1 MITEQSSS
9 FITPVSCNTEHFI
22 SNTMLEVYLDDTL
35 IIFFYKHAALSKIDV
50 LHNNDHSLGK
60 HYGCNRINYNKN
72 ISIK

>member
-1 MITEQSSS
+1 
-9 FITPVSCNTEHFI
+9 
-22 SNTMLEVYLDDTL
+22 MLEVYLDDTL